1 MIVLTSLTDKIQVS
15 LGGTVV
21 ANQLQCVSFWR
32 DITPASFMPGRTVVL
47 TNNTSDVNI
56 VESVLESIPEI
67 QRLVDYLSV
76 YNSDTSNQTV
86 TVKFD
91 TGSSEFILWRDVL
104 GTGEKLE
111 YNDKSGFVVI
121 AKGGGIKQS
130 QVAGSNNPALNTLNL
145 VVLGVDVV
153 NNNAVANT
161 IANVTGLSFDV
172 TAGQTYYFEFTIN
185 YTAAAPATGSR
196 WSITGPTFTR
206 LDYTSEYTLTATTK
220 TVNNLGAYDLPAASN
235 ATSLAS
241 GNICTIWGFITPSA
255 NGTVTARFASEV
267 LSSAITAKAGSIL
280 RWVRTL

>member
-1 MIVLTSLTDKIQVS
+1 MIVLTATTDKIQAV
-15 LGGTVV
+15 LGGSVV
-21 ANQLQCVSFWR
+21 ANQMQCLAFWR
-32 DITPASFMPGRTVVL
+32 DVTTTDFTPGRTL
-47 TNNTSDVNI
+47 INTNNTTDVDL
-56 VESVLESIPEI
+56 VESPVLSHQIIVDFISI
-67 QRLVDYLSV
+67 
-76 YNSDTSNQTV
+76 YNKDTSNQTL

-91 TGSSEFILWRDVL
+91 ANGIEYILWKGVL

-111 YNDKSGFVVI
+111 YSDKTGFVSYTSYG
-121 AKGGGIKQS
+121 ASKQS
-130 QVAGSNNPALNTLNL
+130 QFTGTNNPALNTLNL
-145 VVLGVDVV
+145 VVLAADVI

-185 YTAAAPATGSR
+185 YTAALTSTGSR

-206 LDYTSEYTLTATTK
+206 LDYTSEYTLTTTTK
-220 TVNNLGAYDLPAASN
+220 TINNLVAYDLPAASN

-241 GNICTIWGFITPSA
+241 GNIVTIWGFITPSA
-255 NGTVTARFASEV
+255 NGTVMARFASEV